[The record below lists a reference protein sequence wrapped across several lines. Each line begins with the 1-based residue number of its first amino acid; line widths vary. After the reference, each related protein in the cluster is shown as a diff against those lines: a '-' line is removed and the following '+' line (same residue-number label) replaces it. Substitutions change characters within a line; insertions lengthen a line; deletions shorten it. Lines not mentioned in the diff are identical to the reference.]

1 MRSLPPRERSRNYFG
16 LHLEVA
22 KIRWFASPAV
32 ISSGSSIPLSPDEP
46 PAHLRMHPMDLGRD
60 ASVVKP
66 YVHGLTG
73 ESPLSVT
80 QPMAESF
87 AEISLPK
94 ALGSTSAH
102 SLLSPYRHTGKG
114 AKALLAFALALIGTL
129 AAATFQSPVSGVGK
143 SSLLPDSIAAELPYV
158 WLVLG
163 VWAFQGARG
172 KMLELI

>member
-1 MRSLPPRERSRNYFG
+1 MSARRER
-16 LHLEVA
+16 
-22 KIRWFASPAV
+22 
-32 ISSGSSIPLSPDEP
+32 

-102 SLLSPYRHTGKG
+102 NLLSPYRHTGKG

>member
-1 MRSLPPRERSRNYFG
+1 MCQCDPYHPARSRNY
-16 LHLEVA
+16 LLIALSDPLVCVPPHLV
-22 KIRWFASPAV
+22 WFVHPWSCVCAA
-32 ISSGSSIPLSPDEP
+32 DEP
-46 PAHLRMHPMDLGRD
+46 LPHMHPMDLGRD

-102 SLLSPYRHTGKG
+102 NLLSPYRHTGKG

>member
-1 MRSLPPRERSRNYFG
+1 MDMVFVGWRPP
-16 LHLEVA
+16 A
-22 KIRWFASPAV
+22 AFASPGHLV
-32 ISSGSSIPLSPDEP
+32 WFVQGLLSARRER

-102 SLLSPYRHTGKG
+102 NLLSPYRHTGKG

-163 VWAFQGARG
+163 VWAYQGARG
-172 KMLELI
+172 KLLQLL

>member
-1 MRSLPPRERSRNYFG
+1 MVTSLS
-16 LHLEVA
+16 LSVA
-22 KIRWFASPAV
+22 IRWFASP
-32 ISSGSSIPLSPDEP
+32 G
-46 PAHLRMHPMDLGRD
+46 HLVWFVHPFVGPTSRRSHLPMHPMDLGRD

-102 SLLSPYRHTGKG
+102 NLLSPYRHTGKG